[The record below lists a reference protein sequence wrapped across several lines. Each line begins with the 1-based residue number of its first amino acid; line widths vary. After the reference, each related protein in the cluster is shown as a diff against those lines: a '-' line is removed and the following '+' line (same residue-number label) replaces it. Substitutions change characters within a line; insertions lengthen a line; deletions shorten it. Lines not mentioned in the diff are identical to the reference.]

1 MVLIYID
8 QAEQQIKKS
17 SLEAISYGAALAKQL
32 GVSAEGILLGT
43 VTDDLAG
50 LGKYGLQ
57 KLHQVAD
64 ANLNHFDAKVFTQV
78 LTEAA
83 KTANASVLVF
93 AHNLNGK
100 AIAPAVAVK
109 LHAGIVTGA
118 NSLPDTSNGF
128 TVTKT
133 VFFWKSICTNQYR
146 YTC

>member
-57 KLHQVAD
+57 KIHQVAD

-78 LTEAA
+78 
-83 KTANASVLVF
+83 
-93 AHNLNGK
+93 
-100 AIAPAVAVK
+100 
-109 LHAGIVTGA
+109 
-118 NSLPDTSNGF
+118 
-128 TVTKT
+128 
-133 VFFWKSICTNQYR
+133 
-146 YTC
+146 

>member
-43 VTDDLAG
+43 VTDDLAS

-57 KLHQVAD
+57 KLHQVGD
-64 ANLNHFDAKVFTQV
+64 ASLNHFDAKVFTQV

-83 KTANASVLVF
+83 KAANASVLVF

-100 AIAPAVAVK
+100 AIAPAVAVAYDS
-109 LHAGIVTGA
+109 LAHVSHPRLSNLLLAHRGSEGRI
-118 NSLPDTSNGF
+118 SLPPP
-128 TVTKT
+128 
-133 VFFWKSICTNQYR
+133 
-146 YTC
+146 